1 MGTSNPSHSMIILCS
16 FSTSKFFNG
25 FYTWIIYMYTLS
37 MDYIHF
43 IQLNIWVHQLV
54 KSSNWTFEY
63 FNLILLNQNKM
74 YLKHHWTFWS
84 LLTQWCQWK
93 ECISRCF
100 SRNQF
105 ILYMPSTGYSII
117 FNLSF
122 WIQRQS
128 FRNSKGLFSNWIKWI
143 VQWLYIIKHSYKPL

>member
-1 MGTSNPSHSMIILCS
+1 
-16 FSTSKFFNG
+16 
-25 FYTWIIYMYTLS
+25 
-37 MDYIHF
+37 MDYIHVYIINGLYTF
-43 IQLNIWVHQLV
+43 YTIKYLLWVHQLV

-105 ILYMPSTGYSII
+105 ILYMLSTGYSII